1 MEISET
7 HNNVWRVWGKGK
19 VFTVVELKN
28 TRERPWRV
36 LKKKK
41 ILEVHSQPAL
51 AYRDT
56 TTTETGTTP
65 KHASKYTASTV
76 YQPRR

>member
-7 HNNVWRVWGKGK
+7 HNSVWRVWAKGK
-19 VFTVVELKN
+19 VLPVAELKN

-41 ILEVHSQPAL
+41 KKNPGSEQLTRAGIP
-51 AYRDT
+51 
-56 TTTETGTTP
+56 
-65 KHASKYTASTV
+65 
-76 YQPRR
+76 

>member
-1 MEISET
+1 MEISEI

-28 TRERPWRV
+28 TRERPWTV

-41 ILEVHSQPAL
+41 KILDVN
-51 AYRDT
+51 R
-56 TTTETGTTP
+56 
-65 KHASKYTASTV
+65 
-76 YQPRR
+76 